1 MKLKKILLGLA
12 YMSVM
17 ASCADLDYHEYTVYD
32 KDYVFTDFG
41 RTGAVVTNIYSYL
54 DYDLPSEVSYCSA
67 CDEAQFAWSWSS
79 IHDWINGAWS
89 STNSH
94 SLWNYY
100 SGIRDANFFLEESQN
115 ADFSE
120 LKEDKNYVAEMN
132 RFNRYKY
139 EVRFLR
145 AYFYFNLVRAY
156 GDIPLVT
163 KVLTE
168 EEANQVKRTP
178 AAEVFDFIIK
188 ECDEIA
194 DELPVDYSKLENDAA
209 NGESPETG
217 RITKQAV
224 LALKARTLL
233 YQASPLFNIANDVNL
248 WKQAALASKK
258 VIDFCAENGI
268 KMGKY
273 SELWGTDNW
282 KASEMIFVRRIG
294 DTSSPEYTNFPVGM
308 ENGGSGNCPTQTLVD
323 AYEMKVTGKAW
334 DEPESGYDP
343 NKPYD
348 NRDPR
353 MKQTFLMPG
362 TDYISPQDGAL
373 TCPPQFTIRPET
385 RTGYKLWKYM
395 AETSVPSDKD
405 VYDYHIIRYPEVL
418 LILAE
423 ATYEKDGA
431 ISDDILNKTINVI
444 RSRKGVEMPPLTN
457 AFVKSNGLDMRTEI
471 RRERTIELAFEGF
484 RRDDLRRW
492 KTAETELIG
501 AIKGIK
507 LKGSEYEN
515 LDVLNEG
522 NPGLTDENGFLIVE
536 PAENRNF
543 VTPKHYYYSLPLD
556 ELYLNPNLAPNNPGW

>member
-1 MKLKKILLGLA
+1 
-12 YMSVM
+12 M
-17 ASCADLDYHEYTVYD
+17 A
-32 KDYVFTDFG
+32 
-41 RTGAVVTNIYSYL
+41 
-54 DYDLPSEVSYCSA
+54 
-67 CDEAQFAWSWSS
+67 
-79 IHDWINGAWS
+79 
-89 STNSH
+89 
-94 SLWNYY
+94 
-100 SGIRDANFFLEESQN
+100 
-115 ADFSE
+115 
-120 LKEDKNYVAEMN
+120 
-132 RFNRYKY
+132 KY
-139 EVRFLR
+139 
-145 AYFYFNLVRAY
+145 N
-156 GDIPLVT
+156 DIPILT
-163 KVLTE
+163 KVLTVDSPE
-168 EEANQVKRTP
+168 LYGSRNKQQ
-178 AAEVFDFIIK
+178 EVEDFILSELNEVYAK
-188 ECDEIA
+188 LPLQSELSSDEA
-194 DELPVDYSKLENDAA
+194 GRVTQGAA
-209 NGESPETG
+209 
-217 RITKQAV
+217 
-224 LALKARTLL
+224 LALKARVALFAGTWAKYHQHRSDYQQLL
-233 YQASPLFNIANDVNL
+233 QQAID
-248 WKQAALASKK
+248 AATK
-258 VIDFCAENGI
+258 VIDSG
-268 KMGKY
+268 
-273 SELWGTDNW
+273 
-282 KASEMIFVRRIG
+282 
-294 DTSSPEYTNFPVGM
+294 EYALY
-308 ENGGSGNCPTQTLVD
+308 EGSGEESYRYLFINAGDNSKEGIFDSRYETDIRHHSDACPVYWGWRGTPTRKLAD
-323 AYEMKVTGKAW
+323 MYLCKSTGLPIENANSGFEGYATIKSEYE
-334 DEPESGYDP
+334 
-343 NKPYD
+343 

-373 TCPPQFTIRPET
+373 ICPPQFTIRPET